1 MLSMPRTP
9 GGFSLKYH
17 VAWCPQVPAH
27 KYRLPVLV
35 GPVDVRPKALLRI
48 VAEERG
54 MTLHTVEV
62 MPDHVY
68 RAFGFKARNDL
79 SRKWTEQ
86 CLGAKQGQWLQKPS
100 ALADGSD
107 VYRFDPPGRTRAS
120 RGPNP

>member
-9 GGFSLKYH
+9 GGFSLKYL
-17 VAWCPQVPAH
+17 VAWCPQVPAS
-27 KYRLPVLV
+27 
-35 GPVDVRPKALLRI
+35 GPGSVDVRPKALLRI

-62 MPDHVY
+62 MPDHVH